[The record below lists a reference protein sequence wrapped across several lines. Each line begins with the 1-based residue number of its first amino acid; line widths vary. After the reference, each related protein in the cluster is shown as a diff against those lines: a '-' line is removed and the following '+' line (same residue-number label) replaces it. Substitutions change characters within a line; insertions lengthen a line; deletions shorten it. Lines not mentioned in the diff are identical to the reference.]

1 MRGLGIKC
9 FKLGLRAFKAGALCA
24 AAFPQVAQAGL
35 ELHLS
40 ESVDDSVRIALVHT
54 GPGADCVPASG
65 PLFDRQ
71 LNIRKVSERVYA
83 QPLDSEVGGEHHYL
97 KAARMGGGV
106 YMHLPYFVPVAGCKD
121 AAFELKA
128 KHILWDGKWYPG
140 SLQLTAAAARDK
152 SVFFTNEASPE
163 LAGANYFDT
172 SIPAPVR
179 ARLTSAFGR
188 ITGFYEK
195 VLKADPMDGVAGVV
209 AIVRNGRNYKGF
221 GGDALNIIRISY
233 DNPTRED
240 LETIDQV
247 FPSTFAHELAH
258 KLQSARLF
266 EQPLAR
272 QIVEGSADFL
282 KIVVLRSSGLIDEA
296 EARRQI
302 LKAAADCAAFA
313 DARTLAQ
320 KVAQG
325 SVQFREPYDC
335 GMVYYFVAYY
345 TSGLDGAAFFARLR
359 KAWTGEKKYGDED
372 TLCLLVEPNCRNAR
386 LNGVIGNRGDYLQ
399 QLAWLETQLASR
411 PVPVLP

>member
-1 MRGLGIKC
+1 MRGLGINC
-9 FKLGLRAFKAGALCA
+9 FKLGLRALQASALLA
-24 AAFPQVAQAGL
+24 AALPQLAQAGL

-40 ESVDDSVRIALVHT
+40 ESQDGSVRIALVQA
-54 GPGADCVPASG
+54 GAGADCVPASG
-65 PLFDRQ
+65 PLFDQQ

-83 QPLDSEVGGEHHYL
+83 QPLDSEVGGDHHYL
-97 KAARMGGGV
+97 KAARMGGGI

-121 AAFELKA
+121 AAFDVKA
-128 KHILWDGKWYPG
+128 KHILWDGKWYAG

-152 SVFFTNEASPE
+152 SVFFTNEASPVVM
-163 LAGANYFDT
+163 GANYFDAG
-172 SIPAPVR
+172 IPAPVR

-188 ITGFYEK
+188 ITSFYQNG
-195 VLKADPMDGVAGVV
+195 LKADPMDGVGGVV

-233 DNPTRED
+233 DNPTPED
-240 LETIDQV
+240 LATIDQV

-302 LKAAADCAAFA
+302 LKAAANCAAFA

-320 KVAQG
+320 KVEQG

-335 GMVYYFVAYY
+335 GMVYYVVAYY
-345 TSGLDGAAFFARLR
+345 TSGLDGPAFIERLR

-386 LNGVIGNRGDYLQ
+386 LNGIIGSRGDYLQ
-399 QLAWLETQLASR
+399 QVAWLDTQLAKR
-411 PVPVLP
+411 AVLVLP